1 VDGAFRLIEKNNPK
15 RCFETHRDSFFVGRA
30 PECDIIIPEDYV
42 SRVQAKVTFENGR
55 HFIKNL
61 GRNAL
66 RVNSRTTAG
75 DFLTPGD
82 EITFG
87 KACFLYQ
94 AAAEPAVEFNSKAK
108 TILAADTDA
117 ADTPPDR
124 RLVCT
129 SPSGQATAHR
139 LCQPKIVIG
148 RSQEADIILNDPSVS
163 RYHCVIEE
171 REGACYIRNI
181 SLSNPLTINH
191 APATEKRLYSGD
203 QLKIGA
209 WSLAFISSRRDDTR
223 QPEQPH
229 HRHPLRRRWVFA
241 FLFAVAAGYAAYGQV
256 VVPWMNEHAL
266 AGIAAQI
273 DAGEFDRARDHLLNF
288 LEKGPSPENSA
299 AARRLLSLAVVGV
312 TGQKARSGSLE
323 DAAAFLKEHLAAH
336 GAGKE
341 AGPVWDQ
348 LNRYRI
354 QIGQRLEADS
364 DYHRSLSYYS
374 AVSEDSPFFTEAQKA
389 IHRIWLDY
397 QKKEHRQQTVAQLLK
412 EAEAHFA
419 VKRYLAPV
427 HQNAY
432 SVYQAVLAL
441 EPRNETALK
450 RIEQIRAYFRTE
462 GDVHF
467 KAGNWPQALAYL
479 ERYTLI
485 DPDAVDAREKI
496 AACHR
501 KLAEPPQSPTPST
514 PAIRAL
520 TPTEPNEQEKVRQLL
535 KESGAQSSWIMK
547 YLFDESPR
555 ASDSETPW

>member
-1 VDGAFRLIEKNNPK
+1 MDGAFRLIQKNNPK
-15 RCFETHRDSFFVGRA
+15 RCFETRRDSFLVGRGQ
-30 PECDIIIPEDYV
+30 ECDIIIPEAYV
-42 SRVQAKVTFENGR
+42 SRVQAKVSFENGR

-75 DFLTPGD
+75 DFLKPGD

-94 AAAEPAVEFNSKAK
+94 AGAEPAVGPNSEAK
-108 TILAADTDA
+108 TILASDT
-117 ADTPPDR
+117 ADTPPER

-129 SPSGQATAHR
+129 SPAGRATAYR
-139 LCQPKIVIG
+139 LSQPKIVIG
-148 RSQEADIILNDPSVS
+148 RSQEADIVMDDPSVS
-163 RYHCVIEE
+163 RYHCVIEA
-171 REGACYIRNI
+171 REGVYHIRNI
-181 SLSNPLTINH
+181 SASNPLTINH
-191 APATEKRLYSGD
+191 EPANEKRLYSGD

-223 QPEQPH
+223 TQEKPH
-229 HRHPLRRRWVFA
+229 RRHPRHRRWVFA
-241 FLFAVAAGYAAYGQV
+241 LLFAVAVGYAAYGLV
-256 VVPWMNEHAL
+256 VVPWMKDHTLN
-266 AGIAAQI
+266 GISAQI
-273 DAGEFDRARDHLLNF
+273 DAGEFDGARDQLLNF
-288 LEKGPSPENSA
+288 LEKGPSPENGA
-299 AARRLLSLAVVGV
+299 AARRLLALAVVGAA
-312 TGQKARSGSLE
+312 GQKARSGNLE
-323 DAAAFLKEHLAAH
+323 DAAAFLREHLTAH

-341 AGPVWDQ
+341 AAPVRDQ
-348 LNRYRI
+348 LNRYRM

-374 AVSEDSPFFTEAQKA
+374 AVSEDSPFFSEAQKA

-397 QKKEHRQQTVAQLLK
+397 QKKEYQQQTVAQLLK

-419 VKRYLAPV
+419 VKRYLTPV

-441 EPRNETALK
+441 EPQNETALK
-450 RIEQIRAYFRTE
+450 HIEQIRAYFRTE

-467 KAGNWPQALAYL
+467 KAGNWPKALTYL

-485 DPDAVDAREKI
+485 DPDAMDMREKI
-496 AACHR
+496 ATCHR
-501 KLAEPPQSPTPST
+501 KLAEALQSPAPS
-514 PAIRAL
+514 RAL
-520 TPTEPNEQEKVRQLL
+520 TPAAPGEKEKVRQLL
-535 KESGAQSSWIMK
+535 KESGTQSSWIMK

-555 ASDSETPW
+555 ENDSETPW